1 MNDVGKLYMDYLKAI
16 KILDSCVD
24 YQTEDPELKNVLS
37 NIYRNRK
44 YRNVGKDTIIPVSQ
58 LREILAQWINKVM
71 FENKITE
78 GMKLDRDLFIW
89 TLKGKRKE
97 RMRFMN
103 MFLDITSDIVVR
115 LNEIDGGQDE
125 DQFQGVNVSG
135 FRV

>member
-1 MNDVGKLYMDYLKAI
+1 MNDAGKLYMEYLKVI
-16 KILDSCVD
+16 KVLNSCVEYETD
-24 YQTEDPELKNVLS
+24 DPELKKVLN

-44 YRNVGKDTIIPVSQ
+44 YRNAGKDSIIPISN

-71 FENKITE
+71 AENDITE
-78 GMKLDRDLFIW
+78 GMKLDRDLLKW

-97 RMRFMN
+97 RLRFMN

-125 DQFQGVNVSG
+125 DQFQSVNVSG
-135 FRV
+135 FRA